1 MVSLSF
7 CHPIHFF
14 EGTSFFQSTFWGVA
28 TNFKLFR
35 YIFIIIYQFF
45 SRALFEKMSKG
56 GAGGAAAN
64 FDLFRYLFKKI
75 YQFFSRAHFEN
86 MSKGGAGGAAANV
99 LLLKK
104 NEDK

>member
-1 MVSLSF
+1 MQNSFSLFTVSLIF
-7 CHPIHFF
+7 CNMIHLF
-14 EGTSFFQSTFWGVA
+14 EET
-28 TNFKLFR
+28 
-35 YIFIIIYQFF
+35 FF

-56 GAGGAAAN
+56 GAGGVAAN
-64 FDLFRYLFKKI
+64 FELFRHIFI
-75 YQFFSRAHFEN
+75 IFYQFYFRALFEK